1 MSVCGRAPSTSTA
14 TNRSRWPCT
23 STARVTRAKSAMRKG
38 CPPAWSIPL
47 WAHVLRAC
55 VSDQQSVRVEDRF
68 ARPVSPTAVRVRIG
82 RLIARIG
89 DHAGRRHRN
98 IGAGERV
105 RRRCAWRRR
114 RARWRRAEI
123 ERRRQRRS
131 GAGNRDAKEIG
142 RRSQRRRRQKRQ
154 REGAGHRQRAKR
166 NLHRHHPWDV
176 AALQTQSTQQHKSNQ
191 TMRSMNGA
199 HLSGKASSGANHAF
213 AP

>member
-1 MSVCGRAPSTSTA
+1 MSVCGRAPSRSTA

-123 ERRRQRRS
+123 ERRRAATKRCRESGCQR
-131 GAGNRDAKEIG
+131 NRPQKPASAQTEAPARG
-142 RRSQRRRRQKRQ
+142 RRPSPACQEKSSSPSPVGCCCSANTINATAQIESNYEEHERRPPIR
-154 REGAGHRQRAKR
+154 
-166 NLHRHHPWDV
+166 
-176 AALQTQSTQQHKSNQ
+176 
-191 TMRSMNGA
+191 
-199 HLSGKASSGANHAF
+199 
-213 AP
+213 